1 MTETDQ
7 AGLDAAVADLNAAA
21 ERIWMACQADWPGLS
36 VEVQPELASTNTT
49 LMARADEAE
58 PGPVLL
64 TAASQTA
71 GRGRQGRQWAAR
83 AGDSLAFSLGLPVAL
98 DAIPGGGSAL
108 SLAVGLAVAEA
119 LDALR
124 AERERSTGLG
134 APQPL
139 GLKWPNDL
147 WLEGRKLGGILIE
160 ARSGAHLPHGYRWLV
175 IGVGLNVRA
184 AVLPGTACVAEG
196 LPASARPTA
205 GEAWTAVAP
214 ALLQGVRAFVRHGF
228 ASLQAAYAERDVL
241 AGQPVALW
249 TRTGADPLA
258 DAPHASGIATGV
270 DGHGAL
276 LVHTDAGLRAWSSG
290 DVTVRPHA
298 S

>member
-1 MTETDQ
+1 MGDTDLVAQ
-7 AGLDAAVADLNAAA
+7 AAAVADLNTAA

-36 VEVQPELASTNTT
+36 VEVRPELASTNTT
-49 LMARADEAE
+49 LMARADETE
-58 PGPVLL
+58 PGPALL
-64 TAASQTA
+64 TAASQTS
-71 GRGRQGRQWAAR
+71 GRGRQGRPWAAR

-108 SLAVGLAVAEA
+108 SLAVGLAVAGA

-124 AERERSTGLG
+124 AERARSSDLG
-134 APQPL
+134 APPPL

-147 WLEGRKLGGILIE
+147 WIDGRKLGGILIE
-160 ARSGAHLPHGYRWLV
+160 ARSGAHLPHGCRWLV

-184 AVLPGTACVAEG
+184 ALLPGTACVADG
-196 LPASARPTA
+196 LRTEAAPTA
-205 GEAWTAVAP
+205 GETWSAVAP
-214 ALLQGVRAFVRHGF
+214 ALLQGVRAYVQHGF
-228 ASLQAAYAERDVL
+228 APLQAAYAARDVL

-249 TRTGADPLA
+249 TRPGADPLV
-258 DAPHASGIATGV
+258 DAPHAAGVATGV

-276 LVHTDAGLRAWSSG
+276 LVHTDDGLRAWSSG
-290 DVTVRPHA
+290 DVTVRPRA

>member
-1 MTETDQ
+1 MADTDRVAQ
-7 AGLDAAVADLNAAA
+7 EAAVAELNAAA
-21 ERIWMACQADWPGLS
+21 ERIWVACQADWPGLS
-36 VEVQPELASTNTT
+36 IEVQPELASTNTT

-83 AGDSLAFSLGLPVAL
+83 AGDSLAFSLGFPVAL
-98 DAIPGGGSAL
+98 DTIPGGGSAL

-124 AERERSTGLG
+124 AERTRSAGLG

-160 ARSGAHLPHGYRWLV
+160 ARSGAHLPPGHRWLV

-196 LPASARPTA
+196 LPASGGPTA
-205 GEAWTAVAP
+205 GEAWSAVAP
-214 ALLQGVRAFVRHGF
+214 ALLQGVRAFIQHGF
-228 ASLQAAYAERDVL
+228 APLLGAYAARDVL

-249 TRTGADPLA
+249 TRPGADPHA

-276 LVHTDAGLRAWSSG
+276 LVHTDAGPSAWSSG
-290 DVTVRPHA
+290 DVTVRPRA